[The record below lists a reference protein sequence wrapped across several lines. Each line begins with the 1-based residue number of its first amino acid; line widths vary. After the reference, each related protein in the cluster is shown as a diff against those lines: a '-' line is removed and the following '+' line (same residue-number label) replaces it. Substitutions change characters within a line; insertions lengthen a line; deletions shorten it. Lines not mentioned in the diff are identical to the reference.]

1 MIGFLKRLLLRWA
14 HSNDTETIRINSRP
28 FVLVKGTYNDDYDNA
43 WFYFLAKRSTYLLD
57 IGSNLGLHTILG
69 FGAGNLKHAVLVDA
83 NTDAL
88 SKAAFNTIEN
98 KLAHQCNFYKG
109 FVSDKDD
116 DEVTF
121 WTVGAGAAGSMYA
134 SHAKTARQHNS
145 SMQVNTITVDT
156 LVSLF
161 NAEPDLIKVD
171 VEGAECKVLQGA
183 SRAAKKFMPDFF
195 VEMHNMAE
203 LSMEQNTTLV
213 LNWCKANNY
222 DAYYLKEHS
231 LLTDPSLI
239 KHRGRCHLLL
249 MPIGKPYP
257 EELKLIKQGEK
268 IKEVEKK

>member
-14 HSNDTETIRINSRP
+14 HSNDTETIRINNRP

-69 FGAGNLKHAVLVDA
+69 FGAGSLKHSVLVDA

-98 KLAHQCNFYKG
+98 KLAHHSNFYKG

-134 SHAKTARQHNS
+134 SHAKTAKQHGS

-156 LVSLF
+156 IVSLF
-161 NAEPDLIKVD
+161 NSKPDLIKVD
-171 VEGAECKVLQGA
+171 VEGAESKVLQGA
-183 SRAAKKFMPDFF
+183 RETTRKYKPDFL
-195 VEMHNMAE
+195 VEMHSMAE
-203 LSMEQNTTLV
+203 LSMEQNTTLI
-213 LNWCKANNY
+213 LNWCKENDYNAF
-222 DAYYLKEHS
+222 YLKEHT

-239 KHRGRCHLLL
+239 KHRGRCHVLL
-249 MPIGKPYP
+249 MTIDKVYP
-257 EELKLIKQGEK
+257 EELKLLKQSDKLTEIEK
-268 IKEVEKK
+268 D